1 MRLSTRELTH
11 RLTRVSLEGRLD
23 MQGTLAIEP
32 DLVALAAADG
42 ARLLIDLGGVD
53 YLASYGIRLL
63 VHCAK
68 ENAAVGGGMALFG
81 AQGMVRETLLMA
93 GIPRLIPLCA
103 DEAAAAA
110 RVVE

>member
-1 MRLSTRELTH
+1 MRLTTRHLGN
-11 RLTRVSLEGRLD
+11 RLLCASLAGRLD
-23 MQGTLAIEP
+23 MQGALAIEP
-32 DLVALAAADG
+32 DLDALAAADG

-81 AQGMVRETLLMA
+81 AQAMVQETLLMA

-103 DEAAAAA
+103 DEAEASA